1 MLRAG
6 DHHAGL
12 YENRRSQKP
21 QITAKRFAQPLEKL
35 VTQFEMSLFPVYVM
49 MENAGGVCNDCSLLF
64 LTFFDFEAVT
74 QPFHCYTFLLAGPY
88 CHLAGKWIFLWGL
101 IQFPMTSAKI
111 FPFALIRAALGP
123 CL

>member
-6 DHHAGL
+6 DHHSGL
-12 YENRRSQKP
+12 CENWDSIEP
-21 QITAKRFAQPLEKL
+21 QITTKRFAQTLKKL
-35 VTQFEMSLFPVYVM
+35 VTQFEMSLFAVYVM
-49 MENAGGVCNDCSLLF
+49 MGNAGGVCNACSLLF
-64 LTFFDFEAVT
+64 LTFFDFDALT

-101 IQFPMTSAKI
+101 IQLPMTSAKI
-111 FPFALIRAALGP
+111 FPFVLTGAGLGP